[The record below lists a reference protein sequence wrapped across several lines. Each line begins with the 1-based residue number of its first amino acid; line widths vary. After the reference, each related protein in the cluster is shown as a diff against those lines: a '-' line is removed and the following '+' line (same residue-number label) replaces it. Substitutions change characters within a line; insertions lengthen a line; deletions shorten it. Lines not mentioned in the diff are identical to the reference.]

1 VGDACKEGRRAG
13 VADPDVPILRPPVW
27 KRGRLMCGIFG
38 VFGAGA
44 SRVSNDAASAAIESL
59 RRRGPDGRGLW
70 RDEGG
75 GGLLGHTRLSVID
88 LSTTGS
94 QPMQSADGRFVV
106 TYNGEIYNYAELR
119 SELLAGGA
127 SFRGT
132 SDTEVLLAAFDA
144 WGVDAVHRFV
154 GMFAFALLDRKEN
167 VLRLYR
173 DRLGVKPLYYAT
185 GPFGVAFAS
194 ELKALRAAGIP
205 CGGVDPGALSEF
217 FRFGFIGAPRSIY
230 ERVRKVRPGH
240 YLEVRDGKLAERRY
254 WSLKEAER
262 EGPFPGTEREVEE
275 RLEALL
281 RSAFRYRMV
290 ADVPVGVFLS
300 GGVDSSLLAALLQS
314 ENVGRIRTFTVGF
327 AERSYD
333 ESTWAAHVARHL
345 GTEHTERI
353 CTQRDAVDLLRAF
366 PDIYDEPFGDTS
378 GIPTALLA
386 RMARE
391 HVKVALSADGGDELF
406 CGYSY
411 YIRQYRIGK
420 ALFAS
425 PAWAR
430 SGLSRGC
437 SAIPPSAL
445 RLATSIIPSL
455 PREGIEDK
463 ARKFR
468 ALLAC
473 RSWKSFYETSMSY
486 WLPAEID
493 ALLGRDSRDE
503 VEGEDSGVPAD
514 HPIEGMMRWGIRRY
528 LPGDVLTKVDR
539 ATMYAGLE
547 AREPFLD
554 HRLVEFSARVP
565 FSLKLRGTTTKFLLR
580 RILYRHVP
588 RELVDRP
595 KMGFGIPVETWLR
608 GEIAVL
614 AREYLDPAR
623 VRREGVLD
631 PKIVAEV
638 AGGFLAG
645 RALNPTRLMLLL
657 IFQMWKERWL
667 P

>member
-1 VGDACKEGRRAG
+1 
-13 VADPDVPILRPPVW
+13 
-27 KRGRLMCGIFG
+27 MCGIFG
-38 VFGAGA
+38 VFGTGA
-44 SRVSNDAASAAIESL
+44 AKVSPEAAAAAIEAL
-59 RRRGPDGRGLW
+59 RRRGPDGSGLW

-75 GGLLGHTRLSVID
+75 GVLLGHTRLSVID
-88 LSTTGS
+88 LSPSGS

-106 TYNGEIYNYAELR
+106 TYNGEIYNYAEIR
-119 SELLAGGA
+119 SDLLAGGA
-127 SFRGT
+127 TFRGT

-205 CGGVDPGALSEF
+205 CGGVDPEALSEF

-230 ERVRKVRPGH
+230 ERIRKVRPGH
-240 YLEVRDGKLAERRY
+240 YLEVRDGEVAERQY
-254 WSLKEAER
+254 WSLEEAER
-262 EGPFPGTEREVEE
+262 AGPFPGTEREVEE
-275 RLEALL
+275 RLETLL

-300 GGVDSSLLAALLQS
+300 GGIDSSLLAALLQS
-314 ENVGRIRTFTVGF
+314 ENAGRIRTFTIGF
-327 AERSYD
+327 PERRYD
-333 ESTWAAHVARHL
+333 ESTWAARVARYL
-345 GTEHTERI
+345 GTEHTERT

-366 PDIYDEPFGDTS
+366 PDVYDEPFGDTS

-391 HVKVALSADGGDELF
+391 QVKVALSADGGDELF

-430 SGLSRGC
+430 RGLSRGC

-473 RSWKSFYETSMSY
+473 RSWDSFYETSMSY

-493 ALLGRDSRDE
+493 SLLGRDSRDE
-503 VEGEDSGVPAD
+503 VEGEDSGVPGG

-608 GEIAVL
+608 GEIAAL
-614 AREYLDPAR
+614 AREYLDPER

-631 PKIVAEV
+631 PEIVAEV
-638 AGGFLAG
+638 AGGFFAG

-657 IFQMWKERWL
+657 IFQMWKERWV

>member
-1 VGDACKEGRRAG
+1 
-13 VADPDVPILRPPVW
+13 
-27 KRGRLMCGIFG
+27 MCGIFG
-38 VFGAGA
+38 VFGTGA
-44 SRVSNDAASAAIESL
+44 SRVAHESAAAAIEAL
-59 RRRGPDGRGLW
+59 HRRGPDGSGLW
-70 RDEGG
+70 REEEGG
-75 GGLLGHTRLSVID
+75 ALLGHTRLSVID
-88 LSTTGS
+88 LSPSGS
-94 QPMQSADGRFVV
+94 QPMHSADGRFVV

-119 SELLAGGA
+119 SDLRAGGA

-167 VLRLYR
+167 VLRLFR
-173 DRLGVKPLYYAT
+173 DRLGVKPLYYVT

-205 CGGVDPGALSEF
+205 CGGVDPEALSEF

-240 YLEVRDGKLAERRY
+240 YLEVRDGKVAERRY
-254 WSLKEAER
+254 WSLEEAER
-262 EGPFPGTEREVEE
+262 AGPFPGTEKEVEE
-275 RLEALL
+275 RLEAVL

-300 GGVDSSLLAALLQS
+300 GGIDSSLLAALLQS
-314 ENVGRIRTFTVGF
+314 ERAGSLRTFTIGF
-327 AERSYD
+327 PERRYD
-333 ESTWAAHVARHL
+333 ESTWAARVARHL

-366 PDIYDEPFGDTS
+366 PDVYDEPFGDTS

-386 RMARE
+386 RIARE
-391 HVKVALSADGGDELF
+391 QVKVALSADGGDELF

-411 YIRQYRIGK
+411 YLRQYRIGK

-430 SGLSRGC
+430 GGLSRGC

-445 RLATSIIPSL
+445 RLAATLIPSL
-455 PREGIEDK
+455 PRGGIEDK

-468 ALLAC
+468 ALLTC
-473 RSWKSFYETSMSY
+473 RSWESFYEMSMSY
-486 WLPAEID
+486 WLPAVID
-493 ALLGRDSRDE
+493 ALLGRESRDD
-503 VEGEDSGVPAD
+503 VGGEDPGAPSG

-528 LPGDVLTKVDR
+528 LPGDVLAKVDR

-580 RILYRHVP
+580 RILHRYVP

-614 AREYLDPAR
+614 AREYLDPER
-623 VRREGVLD
+623 VRREGVLE

-657 IFQMWKERWL
+657 IFQMWKERWV